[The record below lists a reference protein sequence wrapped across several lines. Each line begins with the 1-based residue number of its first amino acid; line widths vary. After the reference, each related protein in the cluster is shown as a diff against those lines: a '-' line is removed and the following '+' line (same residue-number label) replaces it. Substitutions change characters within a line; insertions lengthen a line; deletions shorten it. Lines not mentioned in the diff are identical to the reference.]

1 MGSVQEVGV
10 SKIREAE
17 RLDRLQAELE
27 GVVAKDSR
35 YWLQN
40 DAKFR
45 AVAQVRNL
53 FNLLFVLPVFLSRVL
68 HMSSLKSLW
77 QHPTSPPWGKKTLWA
92 EKQRERVFG
101 IRWQWHN
108 RQNKL

>member
-35 YWLQN
+35 YWLQKMAY
-40 DAKFR
+40 DIY
-45 AVAQVRNL
+45 
-53 FNLLFVLPVFLSRVL
+53 
-68 HMSSLKSLW
+68 H
-77 QHPTSPPWGKKTLWA
+77 
-92 EKQRERVFG
+92 
-101 IRWQWHN
+101 I
-108 RQNKL
+108 